1 MRNDITLTNINMSE
15 SIQMESPEKK
25 GKEAYLEAGA
35 DYVIS
40 SLVELKEMIKK
51 INARIE
57 FRERRES

>member
-1 MRNDITLTNINMSE
+1 MSE

>member
-1 MRNDITLTNINMSE
+1 MLIFNNMAQY
-15 SIQMESPEKK
+15 IQPEKPEQK

-51 INARIE
+51 INARLE